1 MKKPAKR
8 MFLYSILLIYGI
20 SLMALPTTTNAVSE
34 TQSAIASLRKG
45 LQDKVPYADI
55 SLSFSP
61 EPALSVDL
69 NNSASITHFGSY
81 IYYLVQE
88 TDKVLDTQLD
98 LTMTLYNIRNE
109 PVQIYRSSET
119 GYGRIMDYRDG
130 SKRIFE
136 IKDLDALIGMYP
148 AMTTV
153 GIGSAVSEE
162 NLLIYNQVMDFINSD
177 FTKPEDDLLAE
188 IAPKYGMTMA
198 ELKQFLKD
206 IMKKIYSR

>member
-130 SKRIFE
+130 SERIFD